1 MVQAG
6 AECQIEWGEG
16 DTGDGWRGGGW
27 RIGFCIQV
35 CDSHLLGVGFCQAL
49 GGPAAFCLKAVL
61 KIGVERGYQ
70 EVYNMRVLGCLG
82 SEH

>member
-1 MVQAG
+1 M
-6 AECQIEWGEG
+6 
-16 DTGDGWRGGGW
+16 
-27 RIGFCIQV
+27 
-35 CDSHLLGVGFCQAL
+35 LGVGFCQAL
-49 GGPAAFCLKAVL
+49 GGAAAFCLKAVL